1 MGKIIASEMITLDGY
16 FSGLNGEV
24 DWFMWDKDTDRETF
38 EMMKKADCL
47 LLGHETY
54 KVLSGYWPTATEED
68 PKYIELING
77 LKKVVISNSSH
88 SLDWNADILQASSVE
103 ELIVEVNKLKI
114 QNNLLIFGSG
124 TIVSILSEQGLIDE
138 YRLFMN
144 PLILGSG
151 RQLFSNTG
159 DKSILSLTNT
169 KVFGNGVVL
178 LQYSKI

>member
-1 MGKIIASEMITLDGY
+1 
-16 FSGLNGEV
+16 
-24 DWFMWDKDTDRETF
+24 
-38 EMMKKADCL
+38 
-47 LLGHETY
+47 
-54 KVLSGYWPTATEED
+54 
-68 PKYIELING
+68 NG